1 MSKKLGLALGSGGSR
16 GVTHLGVLKA
26 LEEEGIRPD
35 YIAGCSMGSVVGA
48 CYANGMTVERMLS
61 TVRKLKTVHLMD
73 FAVLPEPRPGFFK
86 GEKMQNLLLKN
97 IGDVTFD
104 ELTIP
109 FCCVATDLLSG
120 QTILL
125 NKGKVAPCVRAS
137 STIPIIFKPLE
148 MDGMMLVDGGV
159 LCRVPTEQVKAMG
172 ADVVIAVDALVNSYV
187 PVKEVKGMI
196 AMILRMF
203 DVMDNNALNM
213 KKKLTADTFDL
224 WLAPEIKDMNQYSM
238 KDIER
243 AYEEGY
249 AVTKANMDKIKQL
262 LK

>member
-26 LEEEGIRPD
+26 LEEEGIHPD
-35 YIAGCSMGSVVGA
+35 YIAGCSMGAVVGA
-48 CYANGMTVERMLS
+48 CYARGITVERMLS
-61 TVRKLKTVHLMD
+61 IVRKLKTVHLMD
-73 FAVLPEPRPGFFK
+73 FAVIPAPRPGFLK

-104 ELTIP
+104 ELDIP
-109 FCCVATDLLSG
+109 YCCVATDLLSG
-120 QTILL
+120 NTILL
-125 NKGKVAPCVRAS
+125 NEGKVAPCVRAS
-137 STIPIIFKPLE
+137 STIPIIFKPVE
-148 MDGMMLVDGGV
+148 MNGMLLVDGGV
-159 LCRVPTEQVKAMG
+159 LCRVPTEQVRAMG
-172 ADVVIAVDALVNSYV
+172 ADVVIAVDALANSYE

-203 DVMDNNALNM
+203 DVMDNKSLDM
-213 KKKLTADTFDL
+213 KKQLKRDSYDL
-224 WLAPEIKDMNQYSM
+224 WLAPEIKDMNQYLM

-249 AVTKANMDKIKQL
+249 EITKANMDKIKEL

>member
-137 STIPIIFKPLE
+137 SSIPIIFKPLE

-203 DVMDNNALNM
+203 RSSRPIHS
-213 KKKLTADTFDL
+213 TFGS
-224 WLAPEIKDMNQYSM
+224 PPKSRI
-238 KDIER
+238 
-243 AYEEGY
+243 
-249 AVTKANMDKIKQL
+249 
-262 LK
+262 